1 MSRQAAAE
9 YQALTRALYG
19 VKPPC
24 EGDDRFIA
32 EPDEL
37 DDATQGEMRALCRGC
52 DVVDKCIAYA
62 SVAKPAAGM
71 WGGRFYGPKNKR
83 GA

>member
-1 MSRQAAAE
+1 MGRGEAE
-9 YQALTRALYG
+9 YRALARAMRTAT
-19 VKPPC
+19 PACRNDP
-24 EGDDRFIA
+24 RFIA
-32 EPDEL
+32 EPEEL

-52 DVVDKCIAYA
+52 EVVDKCIAYA

>member
-1 MSRQAAAE
+1 MARGASE
-9 YQALTRALYG
+9 YEALNRAMWTAT
-19 VKPPC
+19 PACRNDP
-24 EGDDRFIA
+24 RFIA